1 MELRLEG
8 GAAGRLAEALR
19 RGGRRA
25 RPAAAPSEAH
35 SDARPSEGNWAALLL
50 LMRFPW
56 APADAATRALPA
68 ACRQAAGS
76 AILDALLAAGAD
88 VTSRNDGE
96 LPCVEAARGGD
107 AETIRWL
114 LEHGADVDEA
124 DRFANTPLAAACLYG
139 HTRAAAEVV
148 AAGADLHKPGNAAG
162 WCPLAIAADAGRADC
177 VEVLLAAGVR
187 AGAQDRTGRSPAERA
202 KESGHE
208 RLAQRLRALQAE
220 EGATAMR

>member
-1 MELRLEG
+1 MSYRVRPLRPQRR
-8 GAAGRLAEALR
+8 GAPLPQAPKRTRQAPANRQR
-19 RGGRRA
+19 RGGGGDSTLPELSARNTRWSYDWRA
-25 RPAAAPSEAH
+25 AQRA
-35 SDARPSEGNWAALLL
+35 GNWAALLL

-124 DRFANTPLAAACLYG
+124 DRFANTP
-139 HTRAAAEVV
+139 
-148 AAGADLHKPGNAAG
+148 
-162 WCPLAIAADAGRADC
+162 
-177 VEVLLAAGVR
+177 
-187 AGAQDRTGRSPAERA
+187 
-202 KESGHE
+202 
-208 RLAQRLRALQAE
+208 
-220 EGATAMR
+220 